1 MGLRGLVTA
10 WNRYRSR
17 LPYFNSDLPE
27 DLNLWGDPK
36 MQANAD
42 PTMRI
47 LGMVLPTRVSPDQFS
62 DVDDEL
68 VRLGSPIGMPDPKV
82 GFQIGQ
88 GEGAISGNVE
98 LNANQRHRLLTIYG
112 KETNAKDDILR
123 LIRTPGFDL
132 LSKADQQQQVQRL
145 HSKYMNIAK
154 MQLMSEDPGI
164 EAKIIELNE
173 LRQAHGNYYKP

>member
-1 MGLRGLVTA
+1 
-10 WNRYRSR
+10 
-17 LPYFNSDLPE
+17 
-27 DLNLWGDPK
+27 
-36 MQANAD
+36 MQASGTLAERYWVG
-42 PTMRI
+42 TW
-47 LGMVLPTRVSPDQFS
+47 LPTRVSPDQFS

-68 VRLGSPIGMPDPKV
+68 VRLGSPIGMPESKV

-98 LNANQRHRLLTIYG
+98 LDANQRHRLLTIYG
-112 KETNAKDDILR
+112 KET
-123 LIRTPGFDL
+123 
-132 LSKADQQQQVQRL
+132 
-145 HSKYMNIAK
+145 KYMNIAK